1 MYVVSYIDSI
11 IPAVYTIYG
20 RMRVRTRVFYTHDVT
35 IIFCTTYVRTAQCAL
50 RTYANSAHKL
60 LFSWTVTIFFALSS
74 AMSLS
79 EELIAAA
86 KSGNAREVRKL
97 LDRRA
102 PFTKDQVSSLSFYV
116 YRLLRLSNA
125 MCIVHIQLCDE
136 FHVLKI
142 NATFL
147 HCIVRQHGSARGCVE
162 RQQRHCEGSAK

>member
-1 MYVVSYIDSI
+1 
-11 IPAVYTIYG
+11 
-20 RMRVRTRVFYTHDVT
+20 MRVRTRARVFYTHDVT
-35 IIFCTTYVRTAQCAL
+35 IIFCTYVRVQCACAL
-50 RTYANSAHKL
+50 RAYANSAHKL

-142 NATFL
+142 NATFM